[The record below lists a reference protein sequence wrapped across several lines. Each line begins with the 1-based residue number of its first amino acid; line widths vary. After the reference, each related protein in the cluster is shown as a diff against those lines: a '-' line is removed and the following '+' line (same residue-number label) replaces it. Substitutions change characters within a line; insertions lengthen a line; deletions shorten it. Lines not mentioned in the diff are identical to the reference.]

1 MAKVSLKPGTM
12 LNPLPAVMVSCSD
25 GEVDNVLTIAWTGII
40 NSDPPI
46 TYVSVRKSRFS
57 HQLIEKSG
65 EFVINLVNEELVR
78 SADYCGVRS
87 GRNEDKFEKCNLTKL
102 ASDHVKVPIIK
113 ESPMNLECKV
123 MEIKEYPTHDMFIAE
138 IVAVHADEEL
148 FDEDNKIR
156 LDLANMV
163 AFNHGEYFGI
173 KRKPLGRFGFS
184 VMKKSTKKRLNREAK
199 EKRQKRN
206 EGRKRKG

>member
-1 MAKVSLKPGTM
+1 MI
-12 LNPLPAVMVSCSD
+12 
-25 GEVDNVLTIAWTGII
+25 EV
-40 NSDPPI
+40 
-46 TYVSVRKSRFS
+46 
-57 HQLIEKSG
+57 
-65 EFVINLVNEELVR
+65 
-78 SADYCGVRS
+78 
-87 GRNEDKFEKCNLTKL
+87 
-102 ASDHVKVPIIK
+102 
-113 ESPMNLECKV
+113 
-123 MEIKEYPTHDMFIAE
+123 KEYPTHDMFIAE
-138 IVAVHADEEL
+138 IVAVHANEEL

>member
-65 EFVINLVNEELVR
+65 EFVINLVNEDLVR

-102 ASDHVKVPIIK
+102 ASDHVKAPMIK
-113 ESPMNLECKV
+113 ESPVNLECKV

-148 FDEDNKIR
+148 FDEDNRIR
-156 LDLANMV
+156 LDLAEMV
-163 AFNHGEYFGI
+163 TYNHGEYFGI
-173 KRKPLGRFGFS
+173 KRKSIGRFGFS
-184 VMKKSTKKRLNREAK
+184 VMKKSTKKRINREAK

-206 EGRKRKG
+206 EGKRRKG

>member
-102 ASDHVKVPIIK
+102 ASDHVKVPMIK

-184 VMKKSTKKRLNREAK
+184 VMKKSTKKRINREAK

-206 EGRKRKG
+206 EGKRRKG

>member
-25 GEVDNVLTIAWTGII
+25 GKVDNVLTIAWTGII

-46 TYVSVRKSRFS
+46 TYVSVRKSRHS
-57 HQLIEKSG
+57 HKLIEESG
-65 EFVINLVNEELVR
+65 EFVINLVNEDLAR

-87 GRNEDKFEKCNLTKL
+87 GRNEDKFAKCNLTKSP
-102 ASDHVKVPIIK
+102 ADHVKAPLIE
-113 ESPMNLECKV
+113 ESPVNLECKV
-123 MEIKEYPTHDMFIAE
+123 IEVKEYPSHDMFIAE
-138 IVAVHADEEL
+138 IVAVHANEEL

>member
-1 MAKVSLKPGTM
+1 MAKISLKPGTM

-25 GEVDNVLTIAWTGII
+25 GKADNVLTIAWTGII

-46 TYVSVRKSRFS
+46 TYVSVRKSRHS
-57 HQLIEKSG
+57 HQLIEESG
-65 EFVINLVNEELVR
+65 EFVINLVNEELAR

-87 GRNEDKFEKCNLTKL
+87 GRNEDKFAKCNLRKSP
-102 ASDHVKVPIIK
+102 ADHVKAPLIE
-113 ESPMNLECKV
+113 ESPVNLECKV
-123 MEIKEYPTHDMFIAE
+123 LEVKEYPTHDMFIAE
-138 IVAVHADEEL
+138 IVAVHANEEL

>member
-87 GRNEDKFEKCNLTKL
+87 GRNEDKFAKCNLTKL
-102 ASDHVKVPIIK
+102 ASDHVKVPMIK
-113 ESPMNLECKV
+113 ESPVNLECKV

-148 FDEDNKIR
+148 FDEDNRIR
-156 LDLANMV
+156 LDLAGMV
-163 AFNHGEYFGI
+163 TYNHGEYFGI
-173 KRKPLGRFGFS
+173 KRKGIGRFGFS
-184 VMKKSTKKRLNREAK
+184 VMKKSTKKRINREAK

-206 EGRKRKG
+206 EGKRRKG

>member
-102 ASDHVKVPIIK
+102 ASDHVKVPMIK

-163 AFNHGEYFGI
+163 DFNHGEYFGI

-184 VMKKSTKKRLNREAK
+184 VMKKSTKKRINREAK

-206 EGRKRKG
+206 EGNRRKG

>member
-12 LNPLPAVMVSCSD
+12 LNPLSAVMVSCSD

-40 NSDPPI
+40 NSDPPV

-102 ASDHVKVPIIK
+102 ASDHVKVPMIK
-113 ESPMNLECKV
+113 ESPVNLECKV

-148 FDEDNKIR
+148 FDEDNRIR
-156 LDLANMV
+156 LDLAGMV
-163 AFNHGEYFGI
+163 TYNHGEYFGI
-173 KRKPLGRFGFS
+173 KRKSIGRFGFS
-184 VMKKSTKKRLNREAK
+184 VMKKSTKKRINREAK

-206 EGRKRKG
+206 EGKRRKG

>member
-65 EFVINLVNEELVR
+65 EFVINLVNDDLAR

-102 ASDHVKVPIIK
+102 ASDHVKAPMIK
-113 ESPMNLECKV
+113 ESPVNLECKV

-148 FDEDNKIR
+148 FDEDNRIR
-156 LDLANMV
+156 LDLAGMV
-163 AFNHGEYFGI
+163 TYNHGEYFGI
-173 KRKPLGRFGFS
+173 KRKGIGRFGFS
-184 VMKKSTKKRLNREAK
+184 VMKKSTKKRINREAK
-199 EKRQKRN
+199 QKRQKRN
-206 EGRKRKG
+206 EGKRRKG

>member
-25 GEVDNVLTIAWTGII
+25 GKVDNVLTIAWTGII

-46 TYVSVRKSRFS
+46 TYVSVRKSRHS
-57 HQLIEKSG
+57 HQLIEESG
-65 EFVINLVNEELVR
+65 EFVINLVNEDLAR

-87 GRNEDKFEKCNLTKL
+87 GRNEDKFAKCNLTKSP
-102 ASDHVKVPIIK
+102 ADHVKAPLIE
-113 ESPMNLECKV
+113 ESPVNLECKV
-123 MEIKEYPTHDMFIAE
+123 LEVKEYPTHDMFIAE
-138 IVAVHADEEL
+138 IVAVHANEEL

-163 AFNHGEYFGI
+163 AFNHGE
-173 KRKPLGRFGFS
+173 
-184 VMKKSTKKRLNREAK
+184 
-199 EKRQKRN
+199 
-206 EGRKRKG
+206 

>member
-65 EFVINLVNEELVR
+65 EFVINLVNEDLAR

-102 ASDHVKVPIIK
+102 ASDHVKVPMIK

-184 VMKKSTKKRLNREAK
+184 VMKKSTKKRINREAK

-206 EGRKRKG
+206 EGKRRKG

>member
-1 MAKVSLKPGTM
+1 MSKVSLKPGTM

-65 EFVINLVNEELVR
+65 EFVINLVNEDLAR

-87 GRNEDKFEKCNLTKL
+87 GRNEDKFAKCNLTKSH
-102 ASDHVKVPIIK
+102 ADHVKAPLIE
-113 ESPMNLECKV
+113 ESPINLECKV
-123 MEIKEYPTHDMFIAE
+123 LEVKEYPTHDMFIAE
-138 IVAVHADEEL
+138 IVAVHANEEL

-184 VMKKSTKKRLNREAK
+184 VMKKSTKKRLNRDAK

>member
-65 EFVINLVNEELVR
+65 EFVINLVNEELAR
-78 SADYCGVRS
+78 STDYCGVRS

-102 ASDHVKVPIIK
+102 ASDHVKVPMIK
-113 ESPMNLECKV
+113 ESPVNLECKV

-148 FDEDNKIR
+148 FDEDNRIR
-156 LDLANMV
+156 LDLAGMV
-163 AFNHGEYFGI
+163 TYNHGEYFGI
-173 KRKPLGRFGFS
+173 KRKSIGRFGFS
-184 VMKKSTKKRLNREAK
+184 VMKKSTKKRINREAK

-206 EGRKRKG
+206 EGKRRKG